1 MATDCRCAATSSPRF
16 GYATADVVL
25 FGSAVS
31 SIMLNTAELTQ
42 CYLVYTPHHTALI
55 LHLRLAEKA
64 QRQESA
70 VLMSDPAATAA
81 FVQALLATEE
91 GSLIDAFRRT
101 PARERVLLARAIH
114 TSLLLDGPTFSGGA
128 PSSSAASS
136 SAPARASQPSDDPAV
151 KARPGVPRA
160 ASKHS
165 PATVAVPRAAKLV
178 TTPKATSLES
188 TPTPGADSTF
198 STSELVAPTAF
209 DLFGN
214 IVVDV
219 EGDSPTHDEP
229 AASAAPPDVPRGPW
243 ERKGPVCNRPCS
255 RNCGNRCPRRDNLG
269 MSRSHEKHECKAC
282 RKLTNQG
289 L

>member
-1 MATDCRCAATSSPRF
+1 
-16 GYATADVVL
+16 
-25 FGSAVS
+25 
-31 SIMLNTAELTQ
+31 
-42 CYLVYTPHHTALI
+42 
-55 LHLRLAEKA
+55 
-64 QRQESA
+64 
-70 VLMSDPAATAA
+70 MSDPAATAA
-81 FVQALLATEE
+81 FVQALLAIEE

-128 PSSSAASS
+128 PSSSAAPS

-160 ASKHS
+160 ASKPQAARGKHS
-165 PATVAVPRAAKLV
+165 PATVAVPRAAELV
-178 TTPKATSLES
+178 TAPKATSLAS
-188 TPTPGADSTF
+188 TPTPGADSTS
-198 STSELVAPTAF
+198 STSGLVAPTAL

-214 IVVDV
+214 IVVGV
-219 EGDSPTHDEP
+219 ESDSPTDDEP

-243 ERKGPVCNRPCS
+243 GRKGPVCNRPCT

-282 RKLTNQG
+282 RKLTNRG